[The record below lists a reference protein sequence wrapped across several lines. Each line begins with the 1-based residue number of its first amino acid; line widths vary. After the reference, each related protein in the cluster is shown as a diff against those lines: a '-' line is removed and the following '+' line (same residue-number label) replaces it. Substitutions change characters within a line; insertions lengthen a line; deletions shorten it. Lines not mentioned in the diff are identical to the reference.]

1 MDMEISP
8 IDVGSIVGISSLILT
23 VAKLY
28 FEQRKTKKELE
39 LSKQYLQNLTQILRG
54 QQDLDKQKLEWQ
66 KLTDIGRALW
76 KLSQPIEE
84 EEYDY

>member
-1 MDMEISP
+1 MEISP
-8 IDVGSIVGISSLILT
+8 IDVGSIVGISGLILT